1 MPWRQLS
8 RGGAVPVLKR
18 PCRPRPRFRKATR
31 RGPRYRGT
39 RETAIAVPG
48 TRLADGAP
56 TVHDGLDLAQ
66 FSLLAM
72 RLPSVAGSRESRP
85 SLSMHCF
92 GSLAYVVPVAAMP
105 FPCVGTTRSRATIL
119 VSRSTEIAKSSS
131 AIPLGTSVMFTATT
145 VGNLPYRT
153 DGVPGW
159 GHKDSRVGRFE
170 WVPEMR
176 ILPAVRPSTPG
187 VEAVAWPPIRG
198 SQPQSSAPC
207 PV

>member
-1 MPWRQLS
+1 MARHFKSAATSPRHFKTGVLDHLTPAAALVIVGTQAWEPH
-8 RGGAVPVLKR
+8 GAN
-18 PCRPRPRFRKATR
+18 
-31 RGPRYRGT
+31 GT
-39 RETAIAVPG
+39 
-48 TRLADGAP
+48 
-56 TVHDGLDLAQ
+56 
-66 FSLLAM
+66 
-72 RLPSVAGSRESRP
+72 
-85 SLSMHCF
+85 
-92 GSLAYVVPVAAMP
+92 YVVPVAAMP

-119 VSRSTEIAKSSS
+119 VSRSTEIARSSS